1 MKGKTFDVKSFW
13 KEMKKLF
20 PEIDL
25 SSIKEDAKQ
34 WSTTTGQIVL
44 KKLS

>member
-1 MKGKTFDVKSFW
+1 MATKTFDVKSFW

-20 PEIDL
+20 PDIDL
-25 SSIKEDAKQ
+25 NNIKEDAKQ
-34 WSTTTGQIVL
+34 WSTTTDQIVL

>member
-1 MKGKTFDVKSFW
+1 MESKTFDVKAFW
-13 KEMKKLF
+13 REMKELF

-44 KKLS
+44 KKLF

>member
-1 MKGKTFDVKSFW
+1 MKAKIFDVKAFW

-25 SSIKEDAKQ
+25 SNIKEDAKQ

>member
-1 MKGKTFDVKSFW
+1 MKSKTFDVKSFW

-20 PEIDL
+20 PEIDV
-25 SSIKEDAKQ
+25 SNIKEDAKQ

-44 KKLS
+44 KRLS

>member
-1 MKGKTFDVKSFW
+1 MENKTFDVKSFW
-13 KEMKKLF
+13 REMKKLF

-25 SSIKEDAKQ
+25 NTIKDDAKQ